1 MSNVTIPEIVDL
13 VAKAYRVE
21 RSAFL
26 RQPVGMTIS
35 PAMREARAVVF
46 MLVARHTLWT
56 GRQTIEA
63 MGLAYNGDLLRR
75 VAEEGE
81 RFAALMDKD
90 PGRQAMLEGVERGI
104 DRIHE
109 SREALPRPAQT
120 GPRRYRPA
128 QPRVLPLRPVQ
139 EQDLTDE
146 WWASND
152 LRFRA
157 ALLEAAE

>member
-1 MSNVTIPEIVDL
+1 MSNITIPEIVAL
-13 VAKAYRVE
+13 VAHAYRVD
-21 RSAFL
+21 RSAIL

-46 MLVARHTLWT
+46 LLAARHTLWT
-56 GRQTIEA
+56 GRQTLEA

-75 VAEEGE
+75 AAEEGE
-81 RFAALMDKD
+81 RFLALMEKD
-90 PGRQAMLEGVERGI
+90 PGRQALLEGVERGI

-109 SREALPRPAQT
+109 SREPTPRPVQT
-120 GPRRYRPA
+120 GPRRVRPA
-128 QPRVLPLRPVQ
+128 KPRVVPLRPVQ
-139 EQDLTDE
+139 EQELTAD

-157 ALLEAAE
+157 ALLDAAE